1 MIYLDS
7 CALVKLVITEAET
20 AALWARLADH
30 QTELVTS
37 ELALTEVVRVIR
49 RSCYTTQRQ
58 LRVDEEELRTRLKT
72 AGDLLGEIDHVVVDT
87 DTFIRAGMFADDPYL
102 GSLDALHLTC
112 ALELGLALNAFIT
125 YDKRLANAAAQLGLP
140 VEQPGP

>member
-7 CALVKLVITEAET
+7 CALVKLVLAEPET
-20 AALWARLADH
+20 PALWARLVEH

-49 RSCYTTQRQ
+49 RSCYDAQRE
-58 LRVDEEELRTRLKT
+58 LRVDEEVMRTRLT
-72 AGDLLGEIDHVVVDT
+72 AAGDLLGEIDHVVVDT
-87 DTFIRAGMFADDPYL
+87 DTFLRAGMFADDPHL
-102 GSLDALHLTC
+102 GSLDALHLVC
-112 ALELGLALNAFIT
+112 ALELGVALTAFIT
-125 YDKRLANAAAQLGLP
+125 YDKTLASAAAGLGLP